1 MTISKKLY
9 LNFGAILALLL
20 VMFIVNLTAVQREHA
35 ARASASR
42 ALQLAQ
48 ESEAVRFQMMQNH
61 LYLRNYLLSGDSREV
76 DTMNEGIARLNAMV
90 KDLTARVNSDG
101 HRAAL
106 VRFSDAEQQWES
118 NFARPLVE

>member
-76 DTMNEGIARLNAMV
+76 DTMNDGIARLNAML
-90 KDLTARVNSDG
+90 KDLTAEGEFRRPSRRPG
-101 HRAAL
+101 ALQRRRAAMGIQL
-106 VRFSDAEQQWES
+106 RA
-118 NFARPLVE
+118 AAGG